1 MVRSARVRP
10 SRGAFCSL
18 LLLVAASACRDEP
31 AAATADVP
39 AEDEAVRSPYFA
51 RVQDDIQQLLR
62 LVRMQPD
69 NPALRLDLG
78 RKFLEAGMPA
88 IAERHLCHALRIDP
102 ALADARV
109 LMARNFYERQ
119 QIERAVRLL
128 LDGIE
133 IDEAAPLH
141 ALLGAIELARPNGDR
156 DRAVTSLDRAL
167 ELDSRCVDAA
177 YERGRVAASEGDAE
191 QAARL
196 FERVVALDPTHL
208 GATFNLAQLARRAG
222 DVERASA
229 LLATHRRLSA
239 LEDLGQLDDPE
250 SVAAYVA
257 LAEMWIDGGAVEDGL
272 AELRAGVAR
281 HPEKP
286 ILRVR
291 LALALARVG
300 RHEEVREVYEL
311 ALKEIPREPMLM
323 NQYAWYLATRGGTA
337 EDRQRALRLAEKAVH
352 LTKGADANVLDTLAE
367 ARAASGDSEGAL
379 AAITAALRL
388 RPGDAGLER
397 RRTRFARPAKEGE

>member
-1 MVRSARVRP
+1 MVRSARLRP

-18 LLLVAASACRDEP
+18 VLLAAASSCRDEP
-31 AAATADVP
+31 AAATAEAP
-39 AEDEAVRSPYFA
+39 SEDEAVRSPYFE

-69 NPALRLDLG
+69 NPSLRLDLG
-78 RKFLEAGMPA
+78 RKFLEGGMPA

-102 ALADARV
+102 TLVEARV

-119 QIERAVRLL
+119 QVEKAVRLL
-128 LDGIE
+128 LDGI
-133 IDEAAPLH
+133 DLGEAASLH
-141 ALLGAIELARPNGDR
+141 ALLATIELARPDGDR
-156 DRAVTSLDRAL
+156 ARAVESLDRAL

-177 YERGRVAASEGDAE
+177 YERGRIAASEGEEEKAV
-191 QAARL
+191 RL

-272 AELRAGVAR
+272 GELRAGVAR

-291 LALALARVG
+291 LAMALVRLG
-300 RHEEVREVYEL
+300 RHAEVREVYEL

-337 EDRQRALRLAEKAVH
+337 GDRQRALRLAEKAVH

-379 AAITAALRL
+379 AAIDAALRL

-397 RRTRFARPAKEGE
+397 RRFRFAHLAKGGE